1 MPFERFFENYP
12 ESSLEIEIL
21 QLVFDRLGYT
31 DEDDFYEDY
40 EGCMTEKELIE
51 KQEEFYDREHLGD
64 YLHDLAKYY
73 TYPTE
78 DLHCYHWWDITG
90 ISEIDKISREQRFAE
105 KSADEWLKTI
115 FLDYSNSLSPDS
127 SQATKWKAVR
137 ESINTSDVVLYQL
150 VRSIELACEGQIT
163 GHDLFNQ
170 FQKGYRSIDVMAAF
184 KKLGEN

>member
-51 KQEEFYDREHLGD
+51 KQEEFYDRENLGD

-78 DLHCYHWWDITG
+78 DLHCYHWWDITD
-90 ISEIDKISREQRFAE
+90 ISEIDKISREQRLAE

-115 FLDYSNSLSPDS
+115 FLIVTPYLRIILKQQSGRLFVNQSIQVTLC
-127 SQATKWKAVR
+127 
-137 ESINTSDVVLYQL
+137 SIN
-150 VRSIELACEGQIT
+150 
-163 GHDLFNQ
+163 LFAQ
-170 FQKGYRSIDVMAAF
+170 
-184 KKLGEN
+184 